1 MKFSKSLEKISEKK
15 SASIFSKLG
24 PKESEKEN
32 TAEKVGWLSRFF
44 AVLDVKLIFPLNFE
58 KNPRVSEE
66 KNRNFFVLIWVG
78 LCN

>member
-32 TAEKVGWLSRFF
+32 TAEKVGLR
-44 AVLDVKLIFPLNFE
+44 
-58 KNPRVSEE
+58 
-66 KNRNFFVLIWVG
+66 
-78 LCN
+78 